1 MRERLT
7 EAFSVNL
14 TPTQAK
20 KIRKAAEEFGARA
33 GEIIRECIEKE
44 IDRLIDRERKRRRT
58 ASKS

>member
-14 TPTQAK
+14 TPAQAK
-20 KIRKAAEEFGARA
+20 KVRKTAEEFGARA

-44 IDRLIDRERKRRRT
+44 LDRLIDRERKRRKTRERE
-58 ASKS
+58 

>member
-20 KIRKAAEEFGARA
+20 KVRRAAEEFGARA